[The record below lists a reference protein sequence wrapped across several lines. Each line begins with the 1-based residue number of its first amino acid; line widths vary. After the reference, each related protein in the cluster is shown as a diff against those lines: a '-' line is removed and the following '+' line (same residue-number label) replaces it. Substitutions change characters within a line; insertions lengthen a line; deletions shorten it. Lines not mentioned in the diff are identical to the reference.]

1 MIQIERL
8 RELANKKRLTA
19 EDKAEIEAEATAAG
33 MTLKRGCPDCFRDA
47 VVELYSRAE
56 KTQQNANSEKITV
69 AGYRLQDDTDLI
81 LQRGGR
87 RWRVCAATMTAESVQ
102 EWIANG
108 LDMRHFAETPE
119 THESNANNGEN
130 TIQQA
135 ATD

>member
-33 MTLKRGCPDCFRDA
+33 MTLKKGCPDCFRDA

-69 AGYRLQDDTDLI
+69 AGYRLHDGVDLI
-81 LQRGGR
+81 LQHGGR

-108 LDMRHFAETPE
+108 LDMRHFAET
-119 THESNANNGEN
+119 HENDADNGEN

>member
-19 EDKAEIEAEATAAG
+19 EDKAEIEAEAAAAG

-47 VVELYSRAE
+47 VVELYRRAE

-81 LQRGGR
+81 LQHGGR

-108 LDMRHFAETPE
+108 LDMRHFAQTP
-119 THESNANNGEN
+119 ESNADNGEN